1 MQNVSTLLD
10 LIFKDKENSIKFWSS
25 LSNILQKDN
34 NEIQYHYLIQSLE

>member
-10 LIFKDKENSIKFWSS
+10 LIFKDKENSIKFWFS

-34 NEIQYHYLIQSLE
+34 NEIQYHYFI